1 MKNRTNDKGKGA
13 SLNLTPG
20 TRGPWIRK
28 GSPGPVKL
36 LNQESK
42 AEFDMF
48 NENVIMSYI
57 NKLI

>member
-20 TRGPWIRK
+20 TRGPWIQK
-28 GSPGPVKL
+28 VSPGPVKP

-57 NKLI
+57 K